1 MKREGGSLVADRSAW
16 LPFIELTIL
25 DHSECAQSEP

>member
-1 MKREGGSLVADRSAW
+1 MTREGGAPVVGRSAW